1 MTARQSGWPGLSAVF
16 ACLVAVAAGLSA
28 CSGHPIAA
36 KHTAAVKPV
45 AWTIRPARAL
55 HWHDCPGSHI
65 PKSPIPKGLRCTRL
79 LVPLDYAHPHGR
91 TIALALDEMP
101 ATAPARKRLGPL
113 LANPGGPGGSG
124 LGLAVMTAR
133 NLPATLAA
141 RYDIIGFDPH
151 GVGESVPALHCD
163 PSFFA
168 GARPA
173 DQPASPAAEQSQVN
187 RAKAYAAGCEKR
199 FGWLLLPPPR
209 SWPGASP
216 GKRRPA
222 RSGRCAARRSR

>member
-1 MTARQSGWPGLSAVF
+1 M
-16 ACLVAVAAGLSA
+16 
-28 CSGHPIAA
+28 
-36 KHTAAVKPV
+36 
-45 AWTIRPARAL
+45 
-55 HWHDCPGSHI
+55 
-65 PKSPIPKGLRCTRL
+65 RCATL
-79 LVPLDYAHPHGR
+79 TVPLDYAHPHGR

-113 LANPGGPGGSG
+113 LVNPGGPGGSG

-141 RYDIIGFDPH
+141 RYDIIGFDPR